1 MEMEIKTEVFDEIK
15 KRLEKV
21 SEFMGLNNE
30 EMSVLLKHEKVSHAV
45 LEVNGKNYD
54 AWRIIHNNA
63 LGPGKGGIRFHP
75 DVSEDEVKSLS
86 FWMSLKTSLMGLALG
101 GAKGGVKI
109 NPKELSKEELE
120 KLSRAYIRAFANVVG
135 QDKDIPAPDVYTNS
149 QIMAWMLDEYEK
161 IKDCKEP
168 GMITGKP
175 VELGGIALRADST
188 SAGGLIV
195 LKEFLKKIEKEK
207 EDLKDGEDLK
217 IAIQGFGNAGM
228 NIAKMLDKEG
238 FKINAVS
245 DSKGGIFNDNG
256 LNIEE
261 VIEIKKESGSVVK
274 CDCRGLEKISNKD
287 LLELDVDLLIL
298 GALENQITKENVED
312 VKAKYILELANG
324 PVSYEADKRLF
335 EKGVIVIPDI
345 LANAG
350 GVVVSYFEW
359 MLNKGGSDLD
369 KKDLKK
375 EFHDIMVNS
384 FNKVWELFDNNKDK
398 LDMRSASYVIA
409 IKRILEGERARERL

>member
-1 MEMEIKTEVFDEIK
+1 MEVFDEIK

-21 SEFMGLNNE
+21 SEFMELSSEELGL
-30 EMSVLLKHEKVSHAV
+30 LLKHEKVNHAV
-45 LEVNGKNYD
+45 LEVEGKEYD
-54 AWRIIHNNA
+54 AWRIIHNNT

-75 DVSEDEVKSLS
+75 NVSEDEVKSLS
-86 FWMSLKTSLMGLALG
+86 FWMSLKTSLMGLGLG
-101 GAKGGVKI
+101 GAKGGVKV
-109 NPKELSKEELE
+109 NPKELNEKELE
-120 KLSRAYIRAFANVVG
+120 ELSRAYIRAFASVVG
-135 QDKDIPAPDVYTNS
+135 QDKDIPAPDVYTTP

-161 IKDCKEP
+161 IKGHKEP

-188 SAGGLIV
+188 SAGGLII
-195 LKEFLKKIEKEK
+195 LKEFLNKIGKSN
-207 EDLKDGEDLK
+207 DLK

-245 DSKGGIFNDNG
+245 DSKGGVFNDNS
-256 LNIEE
+256 LNIDE
-261 VIEIKKESGSVVK
+261 VIEVKKEKGSVVECENFK
-274 CDCRGLEKISNKD
+274 KISNKE

-298 GALENQITKENVED
+298 GALENQITKDNVEE

-324 PVSYEADKRLF
+324 PVSFEADKRLF
-335 EKGVIVIPDI
+335 EKGIIVIPDI
-345 LANAG
+345 LTNAG

-359 MLNKGGSDLD
+359 MLNKGGNDLD

-375 EFHDIMVNS
+375 EFQEIMVNS

-398 LDMRSASYVIA
+398 LNMKSASYVIA
-409 IKRILEGERARERL
+409 IKRILEGERLRGRL